1 MNLGD
6 SCLSLLFSFAI
17 FHIKKTDV
25 AVGSAITT
33 TDWSKFQGAKGGA
46 ISSSGLIFFFL
57 D

>member
-1 MNLGD
+1 MNLDD